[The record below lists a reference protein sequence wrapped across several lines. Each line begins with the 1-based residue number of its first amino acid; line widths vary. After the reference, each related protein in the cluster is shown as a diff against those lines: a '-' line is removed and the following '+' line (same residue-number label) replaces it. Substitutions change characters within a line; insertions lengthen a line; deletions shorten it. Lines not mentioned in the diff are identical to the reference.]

1 MIVNTTRFGQL
12 TIDEEKVI
20 NFPFGIP
27 GFPEL
32 QEWCIL
38 TPDGQLGVSWLQAV
52 KDPDVALLV
61 ADPDSLFPEYNA
73 EIDERDL
80 GPIGV
85 SISADS
91 PEVPDLVMRVV
102 LTVDRNNSV
111 VTANLRAPIVFNIG
125 TRQAIQ
131 VALRRG
137 DYSVRETLAQPTE
150 LGTGNTTDGMEQLSV
165 ATGT

>member
-1 MIVNTTRFGQL
+1 MIVNTTRFGKL
-12 TIDEEKVI
+12 TIDEDKVI

-32 QEWCIL
+32 HKWCIL
-38 TPDGQLGVSWLQAV
+38 TPDGQLGISWLQAV
-52 KDPDVALLV
+52 KDADVALLV

-85 SISADS
+85 TISPDN

-102 LTVDRNNSV
+102 LTVDRDNGV

-131 VALRRG
+131 IALRRG
-137 DYSVRETLAQPTE
+137 DYSVRETLTRPTE
-150 LGTGNTTDGMEQLSV
+150 VAKATVNDGMEQLSV